1 MILLFMPDKIAENNI
16 SSPNETAMKILIV
29 DDEPPIVKLISSII
43 SRYGYAFETAVN
55 GIEAIEKAKT
65 INPDAILIDV
75 LMPEMDGIEA
85 TSILKKNP
93 KTMHIPIISFS
104 QIGDNET
111 KIKCLNAGANDF
123 LSKPV
128 DPAELIIRL
137 KNIILLKKAE
147 DIKARNEVL
156 METINTVESA
166 KKEWELTMDC
176 ISDIVMLINVKD
188 TILRCNK
195 ILSSMTGKS
204 YDELVGMKW
213 QDVLKESGF
222 TFKIKP
228 PATIEYSHPSGKY
241 FVYDIYYL
249 KELETSTYAAVI
261 TLHDIT
267 ERKQAEDILEH
278 KNEELETAYGD
289 LKAAQSQILQQEKM
303 ASIGQLAAGIAHE
316 INNPVGFVM
325 SNLNTLQKYTD
336 KINEFVKI
344 QSDSL
349 EDAAKGLGIEGA
361 KITGEIAEHKKSRK
375 LDYIAGDSVNLI
387 RESLEGMER
396 IKKIVQDL
404 KSFSRV
410 DEAERKT
417 ANINEGIESTVNIV
431 WNELKY
437 KATVKKE
444 YGDIPPIKCNAG
456 QLNQVFMN
464 ILINAVHAIEE
475 QGEIII
481 KTRHEDNNIFISISD
496 TGSGIPADKINRIFE
511 PFFTTKEVGKGTG
524 LGLSIAYDIVKKHNG
539 DIIVESEVGKGT
551 TFTVRIPV
559 VEK

>member
-1 MILLFMPDKIAENNI
+1 
-16 SSPNETAMKILIV
+16 
-29 DDEPPIVKLISSII
+29 
-43 SRYGYAFETAVN
+43 
-55 GIEAIEKAKT
+55 
-65 INPDAILIDV
+65 
-75 LMPEMDGIEA
+75 
-85 TSILKKNP
+85 
-93 KTMHIPIISFS
+93 
-104 QIGDNET
+104 
-111 KIKCLNAGANDF
+111 
-123 LSKPV
+123 
-128 DPAELIIRL
+128 
-137 KNIILLKKAE
+137 
-147 DIKARNEVL
+147 
-156 METINTVESA
+156 
-166 KKEWELTMDC
+166 
-176 ISDIVMLINVKD
+176 
-188 TILRCNK
+188 
-195 ILSSMTGKS
+195 
-204 YDELVGMKW
+204 
-213 QDVLKESGF
+213 
-222 TFKIKP
+222 
-228 PATIEYSHPSGKY
+228 
-241 FVYDIYYL
+241 
-249 KELETSTYAAVI
+249 
-261 TLHDIT
+261 
-267 ERKQAEDILEH
+267 
-278 KNEELETAYGD
+278 
-289 LKAAQSQILQQEKM
+289 
-303 ASIGQLAAGIAHE
+303 
-316 INNPVGFVM
+316 
-325 SNLNTLQKYTD
+325 
-336 KINEFVKI
+336 
-344 QSDSL
+344 
-349 EDAAKGLGIEGA
+349 
-361 KITGEIAEHKKSRK
+361 
-375 LDYIAGDSVNLI
+375 
-387 RESLEGMER
+387 MER